1 MKIGLILNPWAG
13 LGGQAALKGSDDPNR
28 RQLALASGFT
38 PTAPARAVQAL
49 AQLTP
54 VSGCFTLL
62 SAPGPMGAD
71 AAREAGLS
79 PVEMGQIPPQTT
91 AEDTIRLARQL
102 VENGIDLL
110 LFAGGDGTA
119 RDIARAVGPDFPC
132 IGIPCGVKM
141 HSGVYAITPAQAG
154 ALAQEVVQGRP
165 FTLERR
171 EVMDIDEEQFAQGRV
186 CARLY
191 GFLSVPSGGRMQH
204 TKESSHSTAQERA
217 ALCEALWQEMDPGRS
232 WFIGPGSTTASLLEN
247 RGLPYTLLGV
257 DVWQDGRVILQDA
270 DEHQLW
276 QLCQNGPCGIVVTS
290 IGGQGHLFG
299 RGNQQLSPR
308 VLRAVGR
315 EHILP
320 AVPPSKLAALQGAP
334 LLTDTGDP
342 SLDQELCGFWR
353 LPQSPGQAAFYRVS
367 R

>member
-13 LGGQAALKGSDDPNR
+13 LGGQAGLKGSDDP
-28 RQLALASGFT
+28 ALRHQALQSGFV
-38 PTAPARAVQAL
+38 PTAAARAVQAL
-49 AQLTP
+49 KQLAP
-54 VSGCFTLL
+54 EAERFTLL
-62 SAPGPMGAD
+62 AAPGPMGAD
-71 AAREAGLS
+71 AAREAGLC
-79 PVEMGQIPPQTT
+79 PVEIGQISVETT
-91 AEDTIRLARQL
+91 AQDTIRLARQL
-102 VENGIDLL
+102 VESGAELL

-119 RDIARAVGPDFPC
+119 RDIVQAVGPDFPC

-141 HSGVYAITPAQAG
+141 HSGVYAITPVQAG
-154 ALAQEVVQGRP
+154 TLAREVAQGRP

-171 EVMDIDEEQFAQGRV
+171 EVMDIDEELFAQGRV
-186 CARLY
+186 SARLY

-204 TKESSHSTAQERA
+204 TKESSRSTAQERA
-217 ALCEALWQEMDPGRS
+217 ALCEALWQEMDPGRC
-232 WFIGPGSTTASLLEN
+232 WFIGPGSTTATLLES
-247 RGLPYTLLGV
+247 RGLPFTLLGV
-257 DVWQDGRVILQDA
+257 DVWQNGKVILSDA

-276 QLCQNGPCGIVVTS
+276 QLCQSCPCGIVVTS

-342 SLDQELCGFWR
+342 ELDQELSGFWR
-353 LPQSPGQAAFYRVS
+353 LPQSPGQAALYRVTH
-367 R
+367 